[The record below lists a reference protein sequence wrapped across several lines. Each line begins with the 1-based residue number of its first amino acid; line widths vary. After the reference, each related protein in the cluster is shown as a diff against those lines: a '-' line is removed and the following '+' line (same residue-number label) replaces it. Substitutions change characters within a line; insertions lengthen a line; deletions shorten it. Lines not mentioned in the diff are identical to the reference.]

1 MIDRVDIFIEV
12 PKVKTQKLQV
22 NDNYDMVED
31 SKTIQ
36 KRVQFASDIQL
47 KRFQQLNIT
56 SNSEMSTKEIN
67 IYCQLDEP
75 SDTLL
80 KQAVTTMNL
89 SARAYYRILKLA
101 RTIADL
107 QSNENISMENIAE
120 ALSFRKKQ
128 EN

>member
-22 NDNYDMVED
+22 NDNYDTVED

-36 KRVQFASDIQL
+36 KRVQAARDIQL
-47 KRFQQLNIT
+47 KRFQKLNIT

-67 IYCQLDEP
+67 VFCKLDDS
-75 SDTLL
+75 SDALL

-107 QSNENISMENIAE
+107 QNNENISMENIAE

>member
-1 MIDRVDIFIEV
+1 MDRVDIFIEV

-22 NDNYDMVED
+22 DDNYDDRESSID
-31 SKTIQ
+31 IQ
-36 KRVQFASDIQL
+36 ARVQKARDMQL
-47 KRFQQLNIT
+47 KRFKELKIT
-56 SNSEMSTKEIN
+56 ANSEMSTNEIN
-67 IYCQLDEP
+67 QFCKLDAQ
-75 SDTLL
+75 SDALL

-107 QSNENISMENIAE
+107 QNNQDISIENIAE
-120 ALSFRKKQ
+120 ALSFKKKE